1 MTQIKRLI
9 QFSYVVLFLIVFS
22 FLSYAQM
29 ENCNLNGFVTYTQG
43 GWGSPSNST
52 PGQIRDNYFNSVFPG
67 GLIVGS
73 NYKLTLTS
81 ATAVKNFLP
90 QGGTAGAFNQN
101 YTNPSSTSAGVLAG
115 QVVALTLNVYYSAA
129 GYLGT
134 NPLPLGNL
142 VIASGPFAGKTVYQF
157 LAIAHQAIGG
167 VNTGYTFSQIN
178 AAATAINKNFNNPNS
193 HNNFLTCP
201 PNNSCSIQN
210 YKTYTQGG
218 WGSPGTSTPGQIR
231 NNYFHLV
238 FPSGL
243 TIGSNFTLKLTS
255 AAAVQNFLPQ
265 GGPAGT
271 LGMNYVNPYTTSA
284 GVLAGQL
291 VAATMN
297 VAFHNAGYL
306 GSNPY
311 PIGNLYIT
319 SGPFAGFTVNQ
330 LLTIANQAIGGVNT
344 GYSLS
349 DINNAL
355 TQLNEN
361 FDNGTVNNGFLN
373 CSYSTASLGDRV
385 WYDVNQNGIQDPNE
399 TGVAGV
405 VVKLY
410 NCSNNFI
417 AQTTTNSQGIY
428 QFTNLAPGSYYVVFV
443 LPNGYQFTSKD
454 QGFDDF
460 KDSDADPV
468 TGKTICINLVAGQND
483 LKWDAG
489 IYQTPQ
495 TNCLISWTGTLGPD
509 SAICLTQPQ
518 WITITGSVSLNPS
531 NNVAAYLQTTWRVV
545 HPNPVNNCPPA
556 AGNCND
562 EHYLTIPIT
571 KDTTFTITAWW
582 PGIQPGDQIVEIHYG
597 VNVLD
602 CNGNPVQNGIG
613 RDLYWYPWVCNP
625 VEPDADLSLTKT
637 VNNSNPQNGDIIT
650 YTITVTNSGPGNA
663 TGVEVTDILPSG
675 VIYQSSNPSQGSYNP
690 STGIWWVG
698 NLASGNSATLTITA
712 QVNTTLLNS
721 SSFNLGPAT
730 GFNVFVL
737 RDLSQPSSDTEGK
750 MAVGRDASLSF
761 YSVGDKLPNS
771 NGTVDVLIVG
781 RNLYFTS
788 GAVYGGNV
796 VYGNY
801 TNLPTYAVSITDGTL
816 RQDNVIDF
824 ANAET
829 YLNNL
834 SMTLSNY
841 AANGTVNFQWGGL
854 TLTGTHPYLNV
865 FSVSG
870 AQLSSAN
877 NVSISVPNG
886 SVVLVNIDGNFVS
899 WTGGLTVTGTDVSNV
914 LYNFYQADS
923 LKIVGIDVRGSILA
937 PKASVNFISG
947 VQNGQ
952 MIAKNL
958 YGMGQFNN
966 KLFVGNIPSST
977 SVTNIAEIT
986 AVFQNDP
993 DSDPNNGNP
1002 NEDDYATAT
1011 FTVNN
1016 GNGGGSGGGGNGGNG
1031 NWQLFNS
1038 QPFNHIVLSITNDL
1052 NGNLIVGT
1060 VGGNILR
1067 TTDNGSTWNQIN
1079 NSMTVGFIWSLVVKN
1094 NKIFAATEQG
1104 VFVSNDNGATW
1115 TMTSL
1120 SGKDVRALAK
1130 SNDGSLYA
1138 GTWGFGVYK
1147 SMDNGLTW
1155 SAVNNGLTNLA
1166 VHALT
1171 VDSYGS
1177 VYAGTFGEGIFKS
1190 LNGGSS
1196 WTKLNVGYNFI
1207 WSLAITSTNRIV
1219 AGTYGSGVIYSTD
1232 LGQTWIQNNNNLPS
1246 TYIYSISV
1254 DANDN
1259 VYVSTWGGGVFVLA
1273 NNAPGWSPMGLS
1285 GFGVSSLFVTSSSS
1299 LVYAG
1304 TSNGYI
1310 YVTEGYSGVTNVND
1324 NTIPTEFELF
1334 QNYPNPFNPTTT
1346 IKFNLP
1352 VAEKVTLKI
1361 YNTLGE
1367 EVRTLIDE
1375 FVEAGSHKIVF
1386 DATGLSSGIYIYRIQ
1401 TQTHTISKKLVL
1413 LK

>member
-1 MTQIKRLI
+1 MIIIKHFV
-9 QFSYVVLFLIVFS
+9 QFLIIVLVVSIFS
-22 FLSYAQM
+22 PLSFSQT
-29 ENCNLNGFVTYTQG
+29 EDCNLNGFVTYTQG

-52 PGQIRDNYFNSVFPG
+52 PGKIRDNYFSTVFPG

-101 YTNPSSTSAGVLAG
+101 YTNPTSTSAGVLGG
-115 QVVALTLNVYYSAA
+115 QVVALTMNVYYSAA
-129 GYLGT
+129 GFLGT
-134 NPLPLGNL
+134 NPLPLGSL
-142 VIASGPFAGKTVYQF
+142 IFVSGPFAGKTVYEF

-167 VNTGYTFSQIN
+167 INTGYSFSQIN
-178 AAATAINKNFNNPNS
+178 DAATAINENFNNPNS
-193 HNNFLTCP
+193 HNGYLTCP
-201 PNNSCSIQN
+201 PVNVCSVEN
-210 YKTYTQGG
+210 YTTYTQGG

-243 TIGSNFTLKLTS
+243 TIGSNYTLKLTS
-255 AAAVQNFLPQ
+255 AAAVENFLPQ
-265 GGPAGT
+265 GGAAGAFN
-271 LGMNYVNPYTTSA
+271 MNYVNPYSTTA

-291 VAATMN
+291 VAATLN
-297 VAFHNAGYL
+297 IAFHSAGYL

-311 PIGNLYIT
+311 PLGSLYIT
-319 SGPFAGFTVNQ
+319 SGAFAGFTVNQ
-330 LLTIANQAIGGVNT
+330 LLTIANQAIGGINT
-344 GYSLS
+344 GYSFS

-361 FDNGTVNNGFLN
+361 FDNGTINNGFLD

-385 WYDVNQNGIQDPNE
+385 WYDVNQNGIQDQNE
-399 TGVAGV
+399 TGVSGI

-410 NCSNNFI
+410 DCNNTFI
-417 AQTTTNSQGIY
+417 QQTTTNSQGLY
-428 QFTNLAPGSYYVVFV
+428 LFSNLTPGSYYVVFV
-443 LPNGYQFTSKD
+443 LPDGYQFTSKD
-454 QGFDDF
+454 EGYDDF
-460 KDSDADPV
+460 KDSDADPI
-468 TGKTICINLVAGQND
+468 TGKTVCITLVSGQND
-483 LKWDAG
+483 LRWDAG

-495 TNCLISWTGTLGPD
+495 TNCLVSWTGTLGPD

-531 NNVAAYLQTTWRVV
+531 NNVAAFLQTTWRVV
-545 HPNPVNNCPPA
+545 HPNPVINCPPG

-562 EHYLTIPIT
+562 EHYVTIPIT

-597 VNVLD
+597 LNVLD

-625 VEPDADLSLTKT
+625 NEPDADLSLTKT
-637 VNNSNPQNGDIIT
+637 VSNTNPQDGDIIT

-663 TGVEVTDILPSG
+663 TGVEVTDILPNG
-675 VIYQSSNPSQGSYNP
+675 VIYQSNSSSHGSYNP
-690 STGIWWVG
+690 ATGIWWIG
-698 NLASGNSATLTITA
+698 NLANGSSATLTISVKVDVA
-712 QVNTTLLNS
+712 LLNS
-721 SSFNLGPAT
+721 SSFDLGPAT

-737 RDLSQPSSDTEGK
+737 NDLNQPSSDTEGK
-750 MAVGRDASLSF
+750 MAVGRDANLSF

-771 NGTVDVLIVG
+771 NGTEDVLIVG

-801 TNLPTYAVSITDGTL
+801 TNLPTYAVSISNGTL
-816 RQDNVIDF
+816 RKDNVIDF
-824 ANAET
+824 ASAET

-834 SMTLSNY
+834 SVTLSNY
-841 AANGTVNFQWGGL
+841 ASNGTVDFQWGGL
-854 TLTGTHPYLNV
+854 TLNGTHPFLNV

-870 AQLSSAN
+870 AQLSTAN
-877 NVSISVPNG
+877 NVAITVPNG
-886 SVVLVNIDGNFVS
+886 SVVLVNIDGNYVS

-937 PKASVNFISG
+937 TKASVNFISG

-986 AVFQNDP
+986 AAFQNDP
-993 DSDPNNGNP
+993 DSNPNNGNP
-1002 NEDDYATAT
+1002 NEDDYGKAV
-1011 FTVNN
+1011 FTVTN
-1016 GNGGGSGGGGNGGNG
+1016 GQGGGSGGGTGGNG

-1038 QPFNHIVLSITNDL
+1038 QPFNHIVLSITNDA
-1052 NGNLIVGT
+1052 NGNMIVGT
-1060 VGGNILR
+1060 VGGKIFR
-1067 TTDNGSTWNQIN
+1067 STDNGVSWTQIN
-1079 NSMTVGFIWSLVVKN
+1079 TTMYVGFIWSLVVKN
-1094 NKIFAATEQG
+1094 NKVFAATEQG
-1104 VFVSNDNGATW
+1104 VFVSNDNGASW
-1115 TMTSL
+1115 ILTSL
-1120 SGKDVRALAK
+1120 TGKDVRTLGKA
-1130 SNDGSLYA
+1130 NDGSLYA
-1138 GTWGFGVYK
+1138 GTWGFGIYK
-1147 SMDNGLTW
+1147 SQDDGMTW
-1155 SAVNNGLTNLA
+1155 TEVNNGLTNLA
-1166 VHALT
+1166 IHALA

-1190 LNGGSS
+1190 QNGGSS
-1196 WTKLNVGYNFI
+1196 WTKLNIGYDFI
-1207 WSLAITSTNRIV
+1207 WSLAVTSTNRLV

-1232 LGQTWIQNNNNLPS
+1232 LGQTWTPNNNNLPS
-1246 TYIYSISV
+1246 TFIYSISV

-1285 GFGVSSLFVTSSSS
+1285 GFGVSSLFITSSSS
-1299 LVYAG
+1299 NVYAG
-1304 TSNGYI
+1304 TSSGYI
-1310 YVTEGYSGVTNVND
+1310 YVTEGFNGTTSVQD

-1346 IKFNLP
+1346 IQFNIP
-1352 VAEKVTLKI
+1352 VAEKITLKI

-1375 FVEAGSHKIVF
+1375 IVEAGNHKIMF
-1386 DATGLSSGIYIYRIQ
+1386 DATGLSSGVYIYRIQ
-1401 TQTHTISKKLVL
+1401 SQTKAISKKLVL